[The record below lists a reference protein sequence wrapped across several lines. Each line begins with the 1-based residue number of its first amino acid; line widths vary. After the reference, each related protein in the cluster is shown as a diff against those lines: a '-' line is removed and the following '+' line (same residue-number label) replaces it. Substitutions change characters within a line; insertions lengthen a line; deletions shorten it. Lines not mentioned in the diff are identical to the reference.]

1 MKTNWH
7 LNFAVVPWSLHTMA
21 VALAATISLVLLPAG
36 GRGDTVELV
45 NGDRYSGTVIS
56 VNLTNVTL
64 QSEVQGEVRLSRAK
78 VARIIF
84 RDIAATHL
92 ILPSQP
98 APAISAAP
106 GATKPGDPARQLR
119 GQGADT
125 NTIAE
130 LRKQVLTGAGPEA
143 ARQFNE
149 MVWGL
154 MGGSL
159 KVGDLRKQAQ
169 QTIDQVEASREEL
182 GPEVGE
188 VLDGYLKILRGFTQE
203 VEAEEAASAQAAKKR

>member
-1 MKTNWH
+1 MKMNGH
-7 LNFAVVPWSLHTMA
+7 SVFAVVPRSLRTTSL
-21 VALAATISLVLLPAG
+21 ALAATVGLVILPSS
-36 GRGDTVELV
+36 GRGDTVELI
-45 NGDRYSGTVIS
+45 NGDRYSGTVVS

-64 QSEVQGEVRLSRAK
+64 SSEVQGEVRLSRAN

-84 RDIAATHL
+84 REVAATRPG
-92 ILPSQP
+92 LPSP
-98 APAISAAP
+98 SAPAASVAP
-106 GATKPGDPARQLR
+106 GVTKPGDAARQLR
-119 GQGADT
+119 GQAADT
-125 NTIAE
+125 NTIGE

-169 QTIDQVEASREEL
+169 QTIDQVEAAREEL

-203 VEAEEAASAQAAKKR
+203 VEAEEAASAPAPKKR